1 MFLLHILFGVN
12 DLKLFQSQLHMTSG
26 MQNEKR
32 KRNLCKITAQD
43 KIQFTF
49 EGPKYLTQ
57 SIHIF
62 KLSFASS

>member
-1 MFLLHILFGVN
+1 
-12 DLKLFQSQLHMTSG
+12 MTSG

-49 EGPKYLTQ
+49 ESPKYLTQ